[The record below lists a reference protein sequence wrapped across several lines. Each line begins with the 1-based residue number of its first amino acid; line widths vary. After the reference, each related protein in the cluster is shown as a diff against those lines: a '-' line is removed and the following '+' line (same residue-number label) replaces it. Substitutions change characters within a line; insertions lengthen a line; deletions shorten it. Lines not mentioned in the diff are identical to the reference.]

1 MREII
6 ISGVMRVAFIT
17 WCYCISGRIVD
28 PRGRL
33 NAEEEKEEEKE
44 VEEEDKE
51 DMMSQVQTLML
62 AGLELFDR
70 LLGSCVLLSSSPSI
84 LSLSLSLSQSLSLS
98 LSLSLSRCLS
108 LSPSLPLSLCPSR
121 MTPLLVEKTLDQMLQ
136 RFVYVTFSFN
146 L

>member
-33 NAEEEKEEEKE
+33 NAEVEKEEEKE

-51 DMMSQVQTLML
+51 DMMSQVRTFML
-62 AGLELFDR
+62 AGLELFDH
-70 LLGSCVLLSSSPSI
+70 LFGTCVLMSSSPGI
-84 LSLSLSLSQSLSLS
+84 LSPSLSLS
-98 LSLSLSRCLS
+98 LSL
-108 LSPSLPLSLCPSR
+108 
-121 MTPLLVEKTLDQMLQ
+121 
-136 RFVYVTFSFN
+136 
-146 L
+146 